1 MNHPP
6 LEHDSEFRFY
16 NSIAAVPVPGR
27 HEIEVNSREQLR
39 RPSVE
44 EAARISLILEEGRVS
59 ASVKSVLRKHE
70 LPSA

>member
-44 EAARISLILEEGRVS
+44 EAARISLILEEG
-59 ASVKSVLRKHE
+59 
-70 LPSA
+70 